1 MLSLILIL
9 EFLLRSKPKMP
20 RIILMLIL
28 MVMPT
33 RLLQMLKGATQM
45 HKLEPQPS
53 KIKVLRLSIP
63 ILTRT
68 ELES

>member
-9 EFLLRSKPKMP
+9 EFLLKSKPKTP

-33 RLLQMLKGATQM
+33 RQHQMLKVATKM
-45 HKLEPQPS
+45 HKLEPQLK
-53 KIKVLRLSIP
+53 KIKVMRLSIL